1 MIRIVFYNAD
11 AGLTGFRAHG
21 HAGYAE
27 SGSDIV
33 CAAVSGI
40 LETACE
46 GITSVLHIDAQVQQN
61 DESGF
66 LSCQLPPSLPDAS
79 RHDAGIMLA
88 AAQAG
93 LRAIQR
99 QYPDHV
105 RLISRKWRPSHDD
118 EFTAF
123 RP

>member
-1 MIRIVFYNAD
+1 MIRIVFYRD
-11 AGLTGFRAHG
+11 EAGLTGFRAHG

-27 SGSDIV
+27 AGSDIV

-46 GITSVLHIDAQVQQN
+46 GIESVLNIPLDAQQ
-61 DESGF
+61 DDDSGF
-66 LSCQLPPSLPDAS
+66 LQAVLPPSLSPAQ
-79 RHDAGIMLA
+79 RHDAGMMLA
-88 AAQAG
+88 AAEAG

-105 RLISRKWRPSHDD
+105 RLISRKWRTSS
-118 EFTAF
+118 
-123 RP
+123 

>member
-1 MIRIVFYNAD
+1 MIRIVFYQTE

-33 CAAVSGI
+33 CAAVSAV

-46 GITSVLHIDAQVQQN
+46 GIQSVLRIAVQVQQN
-61 DESGF
+61 DETGF
-66 LSCQLPPSLPDAS
+66 LSAALPPSLS
-79 RHDAGIMLA
+79 ESQRHDAGVMLA

-105 RLISRKWRPSHDD
+105 RLISRKWRTSS
-118 EFTAF
+118 
-123 RP
+123 